1 MSPYRNRLFCWMF
14 SLLGSL
20 LLFVSCAQGFSWSS
34 TVGCTST
41 FPRLTNTNT
50 LRRRIR
56 KIPKTS
62 VSRLKLS
69 NNSDDDKA
77 GGGDET
83 KGISSTI
90 QNIVQTTT
98 QQVVPKL
105 ALVLSQALSQF
116 TSGYMTGY
124 FLGVVWGI
132 LRGNPTQR
140 VLWGLE
146 FACINA
152 IYGASNLSAQLFWN
166 AKDDSLWNVVTRNIL
181 LAFYFGRKS
190 GWVEMLRNAI
200 VYGGLTYYFVSQQ
213 QKRQR
218 VVRSRNNNNN
228 NNPFG
233 TTSTTSGSVEDFLQQ
248 LNRMSSSTT
257 PTPTPTT
264 NTNKP
269 SSNSKTPPPSSDVLD
284 VEWERVDT
292 AGDNEDGKDDDGTHI

>member
-1 MSPYRNRLFCWMF
+1 
-14 SLLGSL
+14 
-20 LLFVSCAQGFSWSS
+20 
-34 TVGCTST
+34 
-41 FPRLTNTNT
+41 
-50 LRRRIR
+50 
-56 KIPKTS
+56 
-62 VSRLKLS
+62 LS

-83 KGISSTI
+83 KGISSTV
-90 QNIVQTTT
+90 QNIVQVTT

-124 FLGVVWGI
+124 FLAVGWGI

-190 GWVEMLRNAI
+190 GWVEMLRNAM

-248 LNRMSSSTT
+248 LNRMSSSASAATSPFSSSSTTT

-292 AGDNEDGKDDDGTHI
+292 AGDNEDGNDDDGTHI